1 MTGARR
7 EVESYDHRSSGRL
20 IGLIA
25 VALALALTPT
35 AAVAA
40 ISEYERVIKSRSA
53 DAHW

>member
-1 MTGARR
+1 MTIG
-7 EVESYDHRSSGRL
+7 HRRL

-25 VALALALTPT
+25 VALALTPT

-40 ISEYERVIKSRSA
+40 IPEYERVIKSRSA